1 VRKLLRAIAYVPEL
15 VAGLTMLA
23 IAGILFAGVI
33 WRYLFG
39 DPLGWSDEVAR
50 VLFVWLAFIGA
61 AIGVKRRLHASVS
74 VFSSRMPRKWQ
85 FATTLFGMSLV
96 ALMALLF
103 VYTGAIET
111 MTSFGQESMPVT
123 GLPTGWL
130 YLAVPV
136 SGALMIAYLIPQVFG
151 AIARRNSEG
160 LPPDLHAPI
169 D

>member
-1 VRKLLRAIAYVPEL
+1 MRNLLKAIAYIPEL
-15 VAGLTMLA
+15 IAGVTMLA
-23 IAGILFAGVI
+23 ITGVLFAGVI
-33 WRYLFG
+33 WRYAFG

-74 VFSSRMPRKWQ
+74 VLSSRMSPKWR
-85 FATTLFGMSLV
+85 FATSVFAMLLIAV
-96 ALMALLF
+96 MASLF

-111 MTSFGQESMPVT
+111 VTSFGQQSMPVT

-136 SGALMIAYLIPQVFG
+136 SGALMLAYLFPQ
-151 AIARRNSEG
+151 ARHLFAHGHRV
-160 LPPDLHAPI
+160 DAPAEHPSI

>member
-1 VRKLLRAIAYVPEL
+1 MRKLLRFIGYVPEL
-15 VAGLTMLA
+15 IAGLTMLA
-23 IAGILFAGVI
+23 ITGVLFAGVI
-33 WRYLFG
+33 WRYVFG

-74 VFSSRMPRKWQ
+74 VLSSRMSAQWR
-85 FATTLFGMSLV
+85 FATSIFAMLLIAV
-96 ALMALLF
+96 MAALF
-103 VYTGAIET
+103 VYTGGIET
-111 MTSFGQESMPVT
+111 VASFGQQSMPVT

-136 SGALMIAYLIPQVFG
+136 SGALMLIYLLPQL
-151 AIARRNSEG
+151 R
-160 LPPDLHAPI
+160 DLIFHRHGTAAPVVHAPI